1 VSEARARTAIG
12 VITGLLVLAGL
23 ATDLPS
29 RSGSFWSDGATY
41 YCMAWSLAEDLDL
54 EYEVEDVVRTRREF
68 PGGPQG
74 IFMKR
79 SHGGVVWD
87 ADAGFPWLRRLG
99 ENEKRIYYAKSFAY
113 PLVAAPFVRVLGTR
127 GLLVANGV
135 FLGMALYCGYRLLR
149 RRREAPLPAL
159 VFCVVLFLGTVT
171 PLYLVWPQPEIF
183 NVGLIAAGLLA
194 GASGRPVLAA
204 LLLGYATYSKPTNVF
219 LALPLGVEPLLRMP
233 GDGLLRGL
241 LESLRRGAVLAA
253 VVAACYGA
261 NALVTGEVNY
271 QGGER
276 KTFLGP
282 VFPNEARDV
291 TFGNSGFWMT
301 TNEVGP
307 LVEGRDEDKVARG
320 SGPPLAVEELRG
332 AFFANLGYFWV
343 GRYAGALPYY
353 APVVLAVLLFLLVG
367 PRDTTGWLGLASLV
381 SSYLF
386 YIWLIPANWYGGG
399 GTLGNRYFL
408 NLVPLGVLILP
419 VGRSWLAAAPGL
431 LAGALY
437 LGPVL
442 ASPLWHSLHPGRH
455 ATRAPYRALPM
466 ELTMLNDLSFCIDGW
481 RCRRSIGD
489 TEGDAHKHW
498 PADPKAYFL
507 YFPDDG
513 TVAADET
520 IGGMQGF
527 RVRRGRRA
535 EVVLRALEPIDAMTV
550 SVDGGQGG
558 DLLEVEVGGRRE
570 TLLLGPGQ
578 RREARFAPERGLLYY
593 DTFLH
598 VLKFRSRGA
607 VAAAGSES
615 VGGSF
620 VTIRLDVTKRQ
631 R

>member
-1 VSEARARTAIG
+1 MTEGRARWVIG
-12 VITGLLVLAGL
+12 AITGALALAGL
-23 ATDLPS
+23 LTDLPA
-29 RSGSFWSDGATY
+29 RAGAFWSDGATY

-54 EYEVEDVVRTRREF
+54 EYELTDVARTRREF
-68 PGGPQG
+68 PEGPQG
-74 IFMKR
+74 IFIKR
-79 SHGGVVWD
+79 SHGGLVFD
-87 ADAGFPWLRRLG
+87 GSAGFPWLRRLG
-99 ENEKRIYYAKSFAY
+99 EEEKRIYFAKSFAY
-113 PLVAAPFVRVLGTR
+113 PVVAAPFVWLLGTP
-127 GLLVANGV
+127 GLLVTNALW
-135 FLGMALYCGYRLLR
+135 LGLALYCGYRLLR
-149 RRREAPLPAL
+149 RRGEAPLPAL
-159 VFCVVLFLGTVT
+159 AFVLVLLLATVT
-171 PLYLVWPQPEIF
+171 PLYLVWPQPEIL

-219 LALPLGVEPLLRMP
+219 LALPLGVEPLLRRP
-233 GDGLLRGL
+233 GSELLRGL
-241 LESLRRGAVLAA
+241 LESLRRGAVLAG

-261 NALVTGEVNY
+261 SYLVTGEVNY

-276 KTFLGP
+276 KTFHGP
-282 VFPNEARDV
+282 VFPYETPEV

-307 LVEGRDEDKVARG
+307 LVEGRDEDKIARG

-332 AFFANLGYFWV
+332 AFFANLGYFWI
-343 GRYAGALPYY
+343 GRYAGAAAYF
-353 APVVLAVLLFLLVG
+353 APVILAALLFLFMG
-367 PRDTTGWLGLASLV
+367 PRDTAGWLGLASLV

-408 NLVPLGVLILP
+408 NLVPLGALMLP
-419 VGRSWLAAAPGL
+419 VGRSWLAGLPGL
-431 LAGALY
+431 LAGAVY

-455 ATRAPYRALPM
+455 AARGPYRVFPI
-466 ELTMLNDLSFCIDGW
+466 ELTMLNDLSFCIEGW

-489 TEGDAHKHW
+489 TVGDLHKHW

-520 IGGMQGF
+520 IGGVQGF
-527 RVRRGRRA
+527 RVRRGERA
-535 EVVLRALEPIDAMTV
+535 EVVLRALEPIRTV
-550 SVDGGQGG
+550 TISVDGGQGG
-558 DLLEVEVGGRRE
+558 DLMEVEVDGRSD

-578 RREARFAPERGLLYY
+578 RREARFSPERGLLYY

-598 VLKFRSRGA
+598 VLRFRSRGA
-607 VAAAGSES
+607 VSATTGDGA
-615 VGGSF
+615 GGSF
-620 VTIRLDVTKRQ
+620 VSVRLDVSNRP